1 MISGVRLVFG
11 RPERASLSAEVED
24 RGVDD
29 HTYLLQ
35 LAAGFHPTPVPN
47 RSAAVYRDVYR
58 GPDTSCVVR
67 DVRPGAPYT
76 LRVCGCGEQG
86 QWGAWSLP
94 RLATTHQL
102 AFRWSDTNPH
112 YSTSVEG
119 KIATK
124 LDNVVLLLSSIG
136 KQFGPQHSIE
146 FTVLECPE
154 HRQPCEGVG
163 VADLLEETN
172 TLVQRG
178 CVALSAF
185 GSIYVDGVEK
195 TTKLPALTRG
205 SRVTFTCE
213 PLTAN
218 RVRLQ
223 VDSGNKA
230 VTYDWRVSNTTLSFI
245 ALCTQPGWKLM
256 VE

>member
-1 MISGVRLVFG
+1 
-11 RPERASLSAEVED
+11 VED

-35 LAAGFHPTPVPN
+35 LGGRLPTPPQCLTGPLPL
-47 RSAAVYRDVYR
+47 YRDVYR

-119 KIATK
+119 KI
-124 LDNVVLLLSSIG
+124 
-136 KQFGPQHSIE
+136 
-146 FTVLECPE
+146 
-154 HRQPCEGVG
+154 
-163 VADLLEETN
+163 
-172 TLVQRG
+172 
-178 CVALSAF
+178 
-185 GSIYVDGVEK
+185 
-195 TTKLPALTRG
+195 
-205 SRVTFTCE
+205 
-213 PLTAN
+213 
-218 RVRLQ
+218 
-223 VDSGNKA
+223 DSH
-230 VTYDWRVSNTTLSFI
+230 
-245 ALCTQPGWKLM
+245 
-256 VE
+256 

>member
-1 MISGVRLVFG
+1 
-11 RPERASLSAEVED
+11 VED

-102 AFRWSDTNPH
+102 AFRKWMYRPL
-112 YSTSVEG
+112 STFLYC
-119 KIATK
+119 ITRA
-124 LDNVVLLLSSIG
+124 VLGLLS
-136 KQFGPQHSIE
+136 
-146 FTVLECPE
+146 
-154 HRQPCEGVG
+154 
-163 VADLLEETN
+163 
-172 TLVQRG
+172 
-178 CVALSAF
+178 VALEIISEAIKNIKYRIKF
-185 GSIYVDGVEK
+185 GHEIS
-195 TTKLPALTRG
+195 P
-205 SRVTFTCE
+205 
-213 PLTAN
+213 
-218 RVRLQ
+218 
-223 VDSGNKA
+223 
-230 VTYDWRVSNTTLSFI
+230 
-245 ALCTQPGWKLM
+245 
-256 VE
+256 